1 MITDHQTKALLLAIG
16 KDPAPAIAC
25 INHLSPELLC
35 FFLAESQKETIESL
49 VQPQISKM
57 PQRWDWILTT
67 DPESFAQSH
76 QAITKNLPNIL
87 KTWGVQPGELVMDF
101 STATPAMAAAVALA
115 SRPFTSKVV
124 QLRGADGSSSEAK
137 TVIVGGEPKVW
148 EESNPWNE
156 EAQQARQEACLLFN
170 QGAFSS
176 AAKKFRQI
184 EKLVSGGLKPLYHSL
199 CDVAEG
205 YALWESFHYREAWDK
220 LKTSLKALELAS
232 VWGGPPGLSTVLGSI
247 KTNANFLESLV
258 LDPHDV
264 KLSIG
269 SPELNNL

>member
-1 MITDHQTKALLLAIG
+1 MITDHHTKALLLALG
-16 KDPAPAIAC
+16 EDPAPAIAC

-35 FFLAESQKETIESL
+35 FFLPESQKDIIESL
-49 VQPQISKM
+49 VQPQITKM

-67 DPESFAQSH
+67 DPDSFVQSH

-124 QLRGADGSSSEAK
+124 QLRGSDGSSSEAK

-176 AAKKFRQI
+176 AAKKFRHI
-184 EKLVSGGLKPLYHSL
+184 ERLVSGGLKPLYHAL

-205 YALWESFHYREAWDK
+205 YALWEAFHYREAWDK
-220 LKTSLKALELAS
+220 LKTSHKALELA
-232 VWGGPPGLSTVLGSI
+232 
-247 KTNANFLESLV
+247 
-258 LDPHDV
+258 
-264 KLSIG
+264 
-269 SPELNNL
+269 